1 MIGLICP
8 VCFKKLQKLLWIY
21 FKKKKVTRKRKQPSQ
36 EASSAQEV
44 IQKIIQEKK
53 ISCKINYDVL
63 NDLNTKSATV
73 KNTPEKSGIV
83 WPASSADVQP
93 SIARLRKASVS
104 FDLKPE
110 VRIGTSFIAALTVS

>member
-1 MIGLICP
+1 M
-8 VCFKKLQKLLWIY
+8 
-21 FKKKKVTRKRKQPSQ
+21 
-36 EASSAQEV
+36 

-63 NDLNTKSATV
+63 NDLNVKSAAA
-73 KNTPEKSGIV
+73 KSTPDKAGSL
-83 WPASSADVQP
+83 WPSIAVDMQP

-110 VRIGTSFIAALTVS
+110 VNLMMCLF